1 MSQLMSNTKP
11 CPVCGQHR
19 ENERRMRQ
27 YNMGIIDFIRE
38 QRIVKMDSCIL
49 CVKKHVGRAMVYY
62 EEMLTAKDSGKED
75 GTASVNVPMN
85 HLKVIGHLGCAVEE
99 SEDFAELHQELLQM
113 ERDYRYEGIAPD
125 WVKLANMIEQA
136 TTSRN

>member
-1 MSQLMSNTKP
+1 METTP

-27 YNMGIIDFIRE
+27 FNLGILDFIRD

-49 CVKKHVGRAMVYY
+49 CVKKHIGRAMVYY
-62 EEMLTAKDSGKED
+62 EEMLTADGSGKAD
-75 GTASVNVPMN
+75 GTASVNVPLN

-99 SEDFAELHQELLQM
+99 SEDFAELHSELLRM
-113 ERDYRYEGIAPD
+113 ERAYRYEGIAPD
-125 WVKLANMIEQA
+125 WNLIANLIDR
-136 TTSRN
+136 TDNDR

>member
-1 MSQLMSNTKP
+1 METTP
-11 CPVCGQHR
+11 CPVCGKHR

-27 YNMGIIDFIRE
+27 FNLGILDFIHD

-62 EEMLTAKDSGKED
+62 EEMLTAKDSGKSD
-75 GTASVNVPMN
+75 GTASVNVPLN

-99 SEDFAELHQELLQM
+99 SEDFTELHQTLLQM

-125 WVKLANMIEQA
+125 WVKLANMVELS
-136 TTSRN
+136 TTSRS